1 MSDSKRISRKFDAEF
16 RAQAAKLV
24 IEQGMQLTKTAHDL
38 GISVNTL
45 DGWVRKFKSG
55 SWLMGDI
62 AAKSKTISN
71 QSKSV
76 SADQLKIQ
84 ELERQLRRLT
94 MERDILKKA
103 MAYCVEL
110 PK

>member
-1 MSDSKRISRKFDAEF
+1 MADSKRVMRSFDKGF
-16 RAQAAKLV
+16 RLNAARLVLEEGVSIPQAAK
-24 IEQGMQLTKTAHDL
+24 DL
-38 GISVNTL
+38 GISANTL
-45 DGWVRKFKSG
+45 HGWVNKFSSG
-55 SWLMGDI
+55 QWSLSDASAVALKRQTV
-62 AAKSKTISN
+62 AASSPDK
-71 QSKSV
+71 
-76 SADQLKIQ
+76 LKIQ

>member
-1 MSDSKRISRKFDAEF
+1 MSDTKRVIRSFDKAF
-16 RAQAAKLV
+16 RASATKLVLEEGVSIPQAAN
-24 IEQGMQLTKTAHDL
+24 DL
-38 GISVNTL
+38 GISANTL
-45 DGWVRKFKSG
+45 HGWINKFSTG
-55 SWLMGDI
+55 QWSLSDT
-62 AAKSKTISN
+62 AAPKAQAVATLSPDK
-71 QSKSV
+71 
-76 SADQLKIQ
+76 LKIQ